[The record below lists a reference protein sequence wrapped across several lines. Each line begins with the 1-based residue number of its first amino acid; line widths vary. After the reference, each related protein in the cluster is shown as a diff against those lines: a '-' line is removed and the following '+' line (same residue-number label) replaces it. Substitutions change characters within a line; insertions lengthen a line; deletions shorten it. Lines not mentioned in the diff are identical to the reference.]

1 MEIIEHNGDKF
12 VWLDT
17 AHINLSAMTKV
28 QKISEVVAAPVAKG
42 RVKVITRHKD
52 IIETINYAN
61 SGDFVVYE
69 IGTVETSKIAEA
81 LVYCDR
87 KVISK
92 VNFNYL
98 YTATDNNPIHL
109 EADEIIKITQ
119 DLILDNQN
127 NKDFVD
133 SNFLHNLKKYKY
145 IGKAV
150 YASSVP
156 FNFVV
161 KAPWGQ
167 NQFIKRG
174 GMIIYD
180 TNISNEPEIYGIEGA
195 HDRVAGEFEKT
206 FTIVTSSA
214 GNQNKVIADT
224 FKMALK
230 ADRSPISGIQFN
242 NIDLAKAYD
251 RAGKKLPHFLK
262 KFLE

>member
-1 MEIIEHNGDKF
+1 MDAVEHNGEKF
-12 VWLDT
+12 VRLDT
-17 AHINLSAMTKV
+17 AHINLSGMTKV
-28 QKISEVVAAPVAKG
+28 HKVTEVVAAPVSKG
-42 RVKVITRHKD
+42 KVKVITRHNN

-69 IGTVETSKIAEA
+69 IGTVDTPKIAEA
-81 LVYCDR
+81 LIYCDR

-92 VNFNYL
+92 VNFNHL
-98 YTATDNNPIHL
+98 YSLSDEQPIAL
-109 EADEIIKITQ
+109 SAEEALKITQ
-119 DLILDNQN
+119 ELVLDNQD

-133 SNFLHNLKKYKY
+133 SNFLYNLKKYKY
-145 IGKAV
+145 VGKAV
-150 YASSVP
+150 YAASVP

-161 KAPWGQ
+161 KAPWG
-167 NQFIKRG
+167 NDQFIRRG

-180 TNISNEPEIYGIEGA
+180 TNIGSEAEIYGIEGA

-206 FTIVTSSA
+206 FTLVTSSA
-214 GNQNKVIADT
+214 GNKNKVIADT

-251 RAGKKLPHFLK
+251 RAGKKLPHFLD
-262 KFLE
+262 KFLK